1 MIRHAVMLIA
11 LALGLQNAHSQDNN
25 VQKNPTPTSE
35 NPVSIESFIGQD
47 VCLTVE
53 VDITSLDLTANQALL
68 EKLSGKKFPPELA
81 VSIRDLVDALMQA
94 GVEKGYLIATVGSIG
109 DMLWRLQLNGGLNG
123 ISPLLV
129 LPCKKPDQVQA
140 ALETFAQKQGQTTSS
155 LKIQKLLAANED
167 GRSFVLIGNS
177 EPAKRATQTA
187 QPQRDALK
195 ETQIAKN
202 HLTHKVIFS
211 LPAETRRDLIDLWPD
226 KMPPTFPV
234 AISPRAMVQDI
245 RWIVASADLPPEPA
259 LQIQIKIFS
268 KEAVQR
274 VQNAISTSLALAGPI
289 KQHVQMTTADKI
301 LTLDVATEPL
311 LALLAA
317 APSTARAQQK
327 MNSLKQI
334 GLATHNYH
342 ALHGHLPPRCFTDP
356 AGKPLQSW
364 RVAILPLI
372 EQQAVYAAFNLKEPW
387 NAAFNQEVAAT
398 LIPLYANVTSEATKT
413 TFRAPVMKG
422 SLWEGDGP
430 PRKFRNITDGLSNT
444 IAVIDAPDSA
454 ATAWANPE
462 PWVISD
468 ENPVS
473 DVFGDRETATALM
486 LDGSVRNLT
495 KSRMTNE
502 KLKAMLTIA
511 GGEEIE
517 F

>member
-11 LALGLQNAHSQDNN
+11 LALGLQNAHSQDNS

-35 NPVSIESFIGQD
+35 NSLSIESFIGQD
-47 VCLTVE
+47 VCLAVE

-68 EKLSGKKFPPELA
+68 EKLSGEKFPPELA
-81 VSIRDLVDALMQA
+81 VSIRDFVDALIQA

-140 ALETFAQKQGQTTSS
+140 ALEAFTQKQGQTTSS
-155 LKIQKLLAANED
+155 LKIQKLSAANED

-187 QPQRDALK
+187 QPQRDALN
-195 ETQIAKN
+195 EAQIAKN

-211 LPAETRRDLIDLWPD
+211 LPAETRRDLMDLWPD
-226 KMPPTFPV
+226 KLPPTFPV

-259 LQIQIKIFS
+259 LQIQIKMFS

-274 VQNAISTSLALAGPI
+274 VENAISTSLALAGPI
-289 KQHVQMTTADKI
+289 KQHVQMTTADNI
-301 LTLDVATEPL
+301 LTLDVAIEPL

-317 APSTARAQQK
+317 APSPARAQQK

-342 ALHGHLPPRCFTDP
+342 ALHGHLPPRCYTDP

-372 EQQAVYAAFNLKEPW
+372 EQQAVYDAFNLKEPW
-387 NAAFNQEVAAT
+387 NAASNQKVAAT
-398 LIPLYANVTSEATKT
+398 QIPLYSNGKSETTKT

-430 PRKFRNITDGLSNT
+430 PRQFGQMTDGLSNT
-444 IAVIDAPDSA
+444 IAVIDAPLPA

-462 PWVISD
+462 PWLISAED
-468 ENPVS
+468 PMS
-473 DVFGDRETATALM
+473 DIFGDRETVAALI
-486 LDGSVRNLT
+486 LDGSVITLK
-495 KSRMTNE
+495 KSEMTNE
-502 KLKAMLTIA
+502 KLKAMLTFA
-511 GGEEIE
+511 GGEQVE

>member
-1 MIRHAVMLIA
+1 MIRHAVILIT
-11 LALGLQNAHSQDNN
+11 LALGLHNAHSQDNS
-25 VQKNPTPTSE
+25 VQKKPPPTSV

-53 VDITSLDLTANQALL
+53 VDITSLDLTANRALL
-68 EKLSGKKFPPELA
+68 EKLSGEKFPPEIA
-81 VSIRDLVDALMQA
+81 VSIRGLVDALMQA

-109 DMLWRLQLNGGLNG
+109 DILWRLQLNGGLNG

-140 ALETFAQKQGQTTSS
+140 ALETFAQQQGQTTSS
-155 LKIQKLLAANED
+155 LKIQKLSAANED
-167 GRSFVLIGNS
+167 GQSFVLIGNS

-195 ETQIAKN
+195 EAQIAKN

-226 KMPPTFPV
+226 KMPPTFPI

-245 RWIVASADLPPEPA
+245 RCIVASADLPPEPA
-259 LQIQIKIFS
+259 LQIQIKMFS
-268 KEAVQR
+268 KEAIQR
-274 VQNAISTSLALAGPI
+274 VQDAISTSLALMGPI

-301 LTLDVATEPL
+301 LTLDVAIEPL

-317 APSTARAQQK
+317 APSTATTQQK

-342 ALHGHLPPRCFTDP
+342 AIHGHLPPRCFTDP
-356 AGKPLQSW
+356 AGEPLQSW

-372 EQQAVYAAFNLKEPW
+372 EQQAVYEAFNLKEPW
-387 NAAFNQEVAAT
+387 NAASNQKVAAT
-398 LIPLYANVTSEATKT
+398 QIPVYRNGKSETTKT

-430 PRKFRNITDGLSNT
+430 PRQFGQMTDGLSNT
-444 IAVIDAPDSA
+444 IAVIDAPLSA

-462 PWVISD
+462 PWLISAED
-468 ENPVS
+468 PMS
-473 DVFGDRETATALM
+473 DIFGDRETVAALI
-486 LDGSVRNLT
+486 LDGSVITLK
-495 KSRMTNE
+495 KSEMTNE
-502 KLKAMLTIA
+502 KLKAMLTFA
-511 GGEEIE
+511 GGEQVE

>member
-1 MIRHAVMLIA
+1 MIRHAVILIT
-11 LALGLQNAHSQDNN
+11 LALGLHNAHSQDNS
-25 VQKNPTPTSE
+25 VQKKPPPTSV

-53 VDITSLDLTANQALL
+53 VDITSLDLTANRALL
-68 EKLSGKKFPPELA
+68 EKLSGEKFPPELA

-109 DMLWRLQLNGGLNG
+109 DILWRLQLNGGLNG

-140 ALETFAQKQGQTTSS
+140 ALETFAQQQGQTTSS
-155 LKIQKLLAANED
+155 LKIQKLSAANED
-167 GRSFVLIGNS
+167 GQSFVLIGNS

-195 ETQIAKN
+195 EAQIAKN

-226 KMPPTFPV
+226 KMPPTFPI

-245 RWIVASADLPPEPA
+245 RCIVASADLPPEPA
-259 LQIQIKIFS
+259 LQIQIKMFS
-268 KEAVQR
+268 KEAIQR
-274 VQNAISTSLALAGPI
+274 VQDTISTSLALMGPI

-301 LTLDVATEPL
+301 LTLDVAIEPL

-317 APSTARAQQK
+317 APSTATTQQK

-342 ALHGHLPPRCFTDP
+342 AIHGHLPPRCFTDP

-372 EQQAVYAAFNLKEPW
+372 EQQAAYDAFNLKEPW
-387 NAAFNQEVAAT
+387 NAASNQKVAAT
-398 LIPLYANVTSEATKT
+398 QIPVYRNGKSETTKT

-430 PRKFRNITDGLSNT
+430 PRQFGQMTDGLSNT
-444 IAVIDAPDSA
+444 IAVIDAPLSA

-462 PWVISD
+462 PWLISAED
-468 ENPVS
+468 PMS
-473 DVFGDRETATALM
+473 DIFGDRETVAALI
-486 LDGSVRNLT
+486 LDGSVITLK
-495 KSRMTNE
+495 KSEMTNE
-502 KLKAMLTIA
+502 KLKAMLTFA
-511 GGEEIE
+511 GGEQVE